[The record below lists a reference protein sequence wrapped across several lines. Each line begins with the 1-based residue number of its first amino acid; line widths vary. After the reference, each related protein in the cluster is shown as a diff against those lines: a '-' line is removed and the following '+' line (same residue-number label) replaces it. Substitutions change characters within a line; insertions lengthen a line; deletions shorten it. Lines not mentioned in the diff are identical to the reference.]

1 MPPRPSLG
9 WLPGG
14 RLVYTRIVDVTFEV
28 GGETYTVAEPQATIL
43 AENLR
48 ILSRAEFA
56 TAAEPAALFGTD
68 DDWRAGAMSV
78 AESIETTLVERST
91 KPLHLEG
98 GAADATYC
106 VLRLMVGL
114 DTNGATGLR
123 DALGSP
129 VAEDG
134 PPLVASRMAGRIDP
148 LGQLSRPELLELLV
162 ILFVLAVL
170 TVVLGFAWTG
180 TWWVLAPV
188 IAALLGLRVATTR
201 TNGRLAWTVASVVWW
216 GIFLVPAAVLVTL
229 VGLLVVAILNS

>member
-1 MPPRPSLG
+1 MS
-9 WLPGG
+9 
-14 RLVYTRIVDVTFEV
+14 
-28 GGETYTVAEPQATIL
+28 VAEPQATIL

-48 ILSRAEFA
+48 ILSKAEFA
-56 TAAEPAALFGTD
+56 TASEPAALLGAD
-68 DDWRAGAMSV
+68 DDWREGAKSV
-78 AESIETTLVERST
+78 AESIEATLVDRST

-114 DTNGATGLR
+114 DTNEATGLR

-129 VAEDG
+129 VVIDDAVPG
-134 PPLVASRMAGRIDP
+134 QPRVGGKVAQLP
-148 LGQLSRPELLELLV
+148 HLSRPELLELLV

-201 TNGRLAWTVASVVWW
+201 TSGRLAWTVASVVWW

-229 VGLLVVAILNS
+229 IGLLVVAIFNSSSHGAGPAVRRRASTRPSANSPAGSFSA